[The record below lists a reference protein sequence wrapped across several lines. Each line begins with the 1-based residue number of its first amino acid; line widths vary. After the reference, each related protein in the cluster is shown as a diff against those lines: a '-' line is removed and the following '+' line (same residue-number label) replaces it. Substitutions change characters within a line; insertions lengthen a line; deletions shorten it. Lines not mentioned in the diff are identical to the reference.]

1 MMIYLVSGLGK
12 EIEINAQSGRL
23 AINRFLFSI
32 IGRQTTEKTI
42 RESGQVTVSVK
53 LKYPNL
59 LRSKE
64 R

>member
-1 MMIYLVSGLGK
+1 MIYLVSGLGK